1 MVRAQN
7 LAGRCIGAAAWFQR
21 ALPAVARA
29 GAVTDQIVV
38 WHTGPRRCEPPAV
51 VLEGFPGRTAVS
63 VTGVIV
69 GEVLAREGAFCALGF
84 VEHRN
89 VRLDPRSCTSQ
100 FSISA

>member
-1 MVRAQN
+1 MDRAQN
-7 LAGRCIGAAAWFQR
+7 LAGRCIGAAARFQR

-51 VLEGFPGRTAVS
+51 VLEGFPGRAAVS
-63 VTGVIV
+63 VTGVIL
-69 GEVLAREGAFCALGF
+69 GEVLAREGARCALGF

-89 VRLDPRSCTSQ
+89 LSLQHPVMPEP
-100 FSISA
+100 A